1 MNSLVLLISSLLCA
15 YQCAPVVS
23 DDSTETTTATEDT
36 TLSTGPVDFDAF
48 DADLDDVYKSLAKI
62 KSKASK
68 LEMIGPKIQD
78 AMLHLAGS
86 EEDVAKTLQA
96 KYQQILPLLQQLKI
110 DESVTQKSAANRR
123 RRDVTP
129 EATAAE
135 PTVSETSSTDS
146 GNTEFTTESITVSTA
161 VSDAGNTEFT
171 TESVTVSTAVSD
183 VSVNADIADSSANV
197 TSSPSTSV
205 PSTST

>member
-146 GNTEFTTESITVSTA
+146 GNTEFTTES
-161 VSDAGNTEFT
+161 
-171 TESVTVSTAVSD
+171 VTVSTAVSD